1 MSVFIMLNKKTVLL
15 VSLFFLYVSK
25 KPLIFYFITA
35 RHFLTHLFCYI
46 LKHMR
51 SVLHYHKSFLTSAAI
66 ELKKSFLIFKHMVW
80 YISQEGRGQHLTLFL
95 LLYFYFVTQII
106 FFKVA
111 VIWGIF
117 FSFSFL
123 LKDFILTLTVFKCPC
138 TIIVLHLPNSD
149 ALIHSF
155 FDEGQNLT
163 YFPASVYI

>member
-1 MSVFIMLNKKTVLL
+1 MLL
-15 VSLFFLYVSK
+15 VSLFFLHVSK
-25 KPLIFYFITA
+25 KPSIFYFITA

-80 YISQEGRGQHLTLFL
+80 YISQEGRGQQLTLF
-95 LLYFYFVTQII
+95 LLYFYFVTKMI
-106 FFKVA
+106 FFLIA
-111 VIWGIF
+111 LIWSSF
-117 FSFSFL
+117 FCFLSFF

-149 ALIHSF
+149 ALIHSS

-163 YFPASVYI
+163 YFPASVYILK